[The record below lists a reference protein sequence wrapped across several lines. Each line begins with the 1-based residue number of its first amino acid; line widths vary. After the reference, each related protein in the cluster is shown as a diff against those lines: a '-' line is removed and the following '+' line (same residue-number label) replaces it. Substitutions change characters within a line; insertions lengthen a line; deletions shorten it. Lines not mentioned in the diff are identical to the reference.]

1 MKHTVESSTVALVL
15 AGLALAGTSSATYGA
30 SAVAAPSRFAASTT
44 SITID
49 FSEDGVGSKPNGF
62 TSADS
67 TQVLFSSTTGS
78 PAIGDFAEG
87 DGRSLAAFDS
97 GGNRGSMEI
106 RTSTPTNS
114 IRLAFGNDDPAL
126 APAGSKAVLRLFRSG
141 MLVATQSVVMNL
153 DDEAD
158 QQIGQEKGPVFDRA
172 VLTYTDAGE
181 ALLPLA
187 EVVDNIRVGPLC
199 TVWGNEGR
207 NILTGTDGNDVI
219 CGAGGRDSIDA
230 RGGNDLVIAGSGNDT
245 VDAGTGLD
253 TVNAGAG
260 NDNVL
265 GRDGADTLLG
275 TEGNDRL
282 NGGPGT
288 DRCNGGTGADTGTS
302 CERRISL

>member
-1 MKHTVESSTVALVL
+1 MKHTVKSSTVALAL
-15 AGLALAGTSSATYGA
+15 AGLALAGTTSASYGA
-30 SAVAAPSRFAASTT
+30 SDGAAPARLAASTS

-49 FSEDGVGSKPNGF
+49 FSEDTVGNKPNGF
-62 TSADS
+62 ASADS
-67 TQVLFSSTTGS
+67 FQVFFSSTTGS
-78 PAIGDFAEG
+78 PSIGDFAEG
-87 DGRSLAAFDS
+87 DGRSIAAFDS
-97 GGNRGSMEI
+97 GGNRGGLEI

-114 IRLAFGNDDPAL
+114 IRLLFGNDDPGFTS
-126 APAGSKAVLRLFRSG
+126 AGAKAVLRLFRSG
-141 MLVATQSVVMNL
+141 TLVATRSVVMNL
-153 DDEAD
+153 NDEAD

-187 EVVDNIRVGPLC
+187 EVVDNITVGPLC

-207 NILTGTDGNDVI
+207 NILTGTGGNDVI

-230 RGGNDLVIAGSGNDT
+230 RGGNDLVIAGTGNDT

-260 NDNVL
+260 NDTVL

-275 TEGNDRL
+275 TEGNDDL
-282 NGGPGT
+282 NGGSGT
-288 DRCNGGTGADTGTS
+288 DRCNGGPGADTGTS
-302 CERRISL
+302 CERRTSL